1 MCVLLYLSRN
11 LWTVVYLIAVYS
23 SSLSLSLTP
32 FSLSSVVA
40 AFLCLFLSRALP
52 HYDSPSFL
60 CSYVLNLR
68 PPPPPPPPYLCCL
81 KTHPL
86 PRFCISRSYHF
97 LFNFVRP
104 CYRFRYL
111 ISASLSASF
120 FVSFFSL
127 AFSVHPFPTVASL
140 FRPPRSPSVSACSN
154 MATRCPITRLV
165 FATVFPPSYIHRRPR
180 RRKGPHQPP
189 RDTPFHF
196 SAFSFAIVHSLLF
209 IGRNRVP
216 LRDSA
221 LASFTALRTAVS
233 DLRRKLGFA
242 AAKR

>member
-1 MCVLLYLSRN
+1 MCVLLCLSRN

-23 SSLSLSLTP
+23 SSLSLPLLFLTLLRRCGVSLP
-32 FSLSSVVA
+32 FLISCASSLRFSVV
-40 AFLCLFLSRALP
+40 FMLLRAQ
-52 HYDSPSFL
+52 SA
-60 CSYVLNLR
+60 
-68 PPPPPPPPYLCCL
+68 PPPPPPPYLCCL

-111 ISASLSASF
+111 ISVSLSASF

-221 LASFTALRTAVS
+221 LVSFTALRTAVS
-233 DLRRKLGFA
+233 DLRCKLGFA

>member
-1 MCVLLYLSRN
+1 M
-11 LWTVVYLIAVYS
+11 YLIAVYS
-23 SSLSLSLTP
+23 SSLSPSPLSHSP
-32 FSLSSVVA
+32 PSSRRFS
-40 AFLCLFLSRALP
+40 AFSYLVRFLITILRRFYAP
-52 HYDSPSFL
+52 T
-60 CSYVLNLR
+60 CSICA
-68 PPPPPPPPYLCCL
+68 PPPPPPPYLCCL

-97 LFNFVRP
+97 LFSFVRP

-111 ISASLSASF
+111 ISVSLSASF

-221 LASFTALRTAVS
+221 LVSFTALRTAVS
-233 DLRRKLGFA
+233 DLPM
-242 AAKR
+242 